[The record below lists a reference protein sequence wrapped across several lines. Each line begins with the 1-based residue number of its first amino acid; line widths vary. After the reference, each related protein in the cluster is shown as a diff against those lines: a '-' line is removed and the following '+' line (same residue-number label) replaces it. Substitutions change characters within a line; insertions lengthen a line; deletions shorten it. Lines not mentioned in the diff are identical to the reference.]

1 MPIKAR
7 TPKGRRPSFPP
18 DVLALFVEL
27 EGMSRRDPR
36 FKAGERELACRL
48 GLTGEYWT
56 MNSVLDRS
64 RRSCH
69 PPGYIA
75 RDDWFR
81 CRAVREQLLA
91 AAAEAQRRQL

>member
-1 MPIKAR
+1 MPVKAR

-56 MNSVLDRS
+56 ISGRDTLAS
-64 RRSCH
+64 SGSCH
-69 PPGYIA
+69 
-75 RDDWFR
+75 RTK
-81 CRAVREQLLA
+81 A
-91 AAAEAQRRQL
+91 AAFHR